1 MGIAMH
7 FFGREIALATL
18 HGKERVLTRPLWH
31 GLGLTLRHASGIDTN
46 QFGTFGGEIPRT
58 ADMVKTAELKAIAG
72 LEALGL
78 DLGMASEGAFGPHP
92 SVPMVAAGF
101 ECLVIVDRRDNRLF
115 VEQSLHLSTN
125 FSSTSVARFTE
136 AEGWL
141 GQVGF
146 PSHAV
151 MVRPH
156 GLKPNAMAAWMAKG
170 VVDSKQLADLIQQ
183 SATQSPL
190 GKAWLETDMR
200 AHCNPTRMAS
210 IRKLAFALVRRMRE
224 PCPTCHAPG
233 FGLVDTLAGLPC
245 ASCGFPSRLV
255 LKEIVGCDVCG
266 HQDQRPRQDGVTHAD
281 PTYCDICNP

>member
-1 MGIAMH
+1 MGIAMN

-151 MVRPH
+151 MVRPQQH
-156 GLKPNAMAAWMAKG
+156 PNVDVIPWMAKG
-170 VVDSKQLADLIQQ
+170 VTDSEQLRDLIQR
-183 SATQSPL
+183 SAAESPA
-190 GKAWLETDMR
+190 G
-200 AHCNPTRMAS
+200 MA
-210 IRKLAFALVRRMRE
+210 
-224 PCPTCHAPG
+224 
-233 FGLVDTLAGLPC
+233 
-245 ASCGFPSRLV
+245 
-255 LKEIVGCDVCG
+255 
-266 HQDQRPRQDGVTHAD
+266 
-281 PTYCDICNP
+281 